1 MTALLTKKTI
11 VLDVVSIFISAVLY
25 AAAFVI
31 FIEPAQISPG
41 GVTGV
46 AALIHFLLPWF
57 STGVIILIINI
68 PLFLIGL
75 KSFGK
80 QFVLKSLFATVS
92 LSFAIDIFG
101 YFLPRYRG
109 DAILS
114 SLFAGV
120 LTGVALSL
128 VMLRGFTTGGID
140 IIAKLILRSKPFL
153 SFGKILL
160 LIDAVIVLA
169 ATLVYRNIETTLYS
183 VVMLFTASKMI
194 DSLLY
199 GADRAK
205 LLLVITDKEKK
216 LTNEIMAV
224 SGRGVT
230 VLPVKGGY
238 TSTDKNIIMTA
249 LRIQEVA
256 AVKNIIKSVDSKA
269 FVIISDVGEILGL
282 GFKDI

>member
-46 AALIHFLLPWF
+46 AALIHFLFPWF

-160 LIDAVIVLA
+160 FIDAVIVLA